1 MLHSLDSQDF
11 FFEAVVT
18 VNMSALLV
26 LATMFIGSKI
36 KKLGNLTTFCLHSQ
50 SDPADHVLCEDDWD
64 LVDLQP
70 LHPLHGGAPSYLHGF
85 PQVKILL
92 CGWMKDLFI
101 YRLQLSQ
108 ELWGKRG
115 FPWIWWWLFADR
127 VDEGAKNKQQGEG
140 DIKEKLVIS
149 TMNKDLVSRNE
160 KVQVQVKPFEPL
172 VQL

>member
-36 KKLGNLTTFCLHSQ
+36 KNLGNLITLCLYSQ
-50 SDPADHVLCEDDWD
+50 SDLADHVLCEDDWD

-85 PQVKILL
+85 PQVRCSKSFFVDGWRIFSYIVFNYLKNDEERGAFLAYDDDDLL
-92 CGWMKDLFI
+92 TGWM
-101 YRLQLSQ
+101 REPRTS
-108 ELWGKRG
+108 RG
-115 FPWIWWWLFADR
+115 RGTSRRSWWSPPWTKIWSLETKKCKFR
-127 VDEGAKNKQQGEG
+127 
-140 DIKEKLVIS
+140 
-149 TMNKDLVSRNE
+149 
-160 KVQVQVKPFEPL
+160 
-172 VQL
+172 

>member
-36 KKLGNLTTFCLHSQ
+36 KKLGNLITLCLYSQ
-50 SDPADHVLCEDDWD
+50 SDLADHVLCEDDWD

-85 PQVKILL
+85 PQVRCSKSFLWMHEESFKYHFQLWMMRKEGLSLHMMMMI
-92 CGWMKDLFI
+92 CWQGGWG
-101 YRLQLSQ
+101 SQ
-108 ELWGKRG
+108 EQAGG
-115 FPWIWWWLFADR
+115 
-127 VDEGAKNKQQGEG
+127 GGHQGEAG
-140 DIKEKLVIS
+140 YLHDEQRSGL
-149 TMNKDLVSRNE
+149 
-160 KVQVQVKPFEPL
+160 
-172 VQL
+172 